1 MHRASNPLR
10 GTCRLCDRL
19 RSPSSVKYLPPRSAQ
34 VRVRQSSAG
43 RVAATPLPV
52 LDFLHP
58 PVIRDA
64 VRRTKRVDRLVRQYH
79 HDEGNNDDDEVL
91 PPKDGEWPSSG
102 GWSAEELERQ
112 EQLFQAQESQ
122 YAQEVEREPARRSTS
137 DPTNMLFEELD
148 SMPTPPLVVRD
159 SRNKLPEFASD
170 PESDH
175 VPLIG
180 GSLET
185 HLLSMWW
192 LSRPVSDTYHP
203 EIPMERHAAL
213 DAFRVIVRGNL
224 DNKRQQALDIFKNN
238 NLSELLD
245 PTELTRYLYRST
257 QRTYLEEILAIDP
270 RGPLAVATL
279 CRLGRLDEASEL
291 AIRRLDKSDS
301 PSLCIEVLLV
311 MEAYAYC
318 KDWQNLIKVWE
329 DGALSP
335 SIRFPNQ
342 LLSEQTRNVTIE
354 NCLFTIPNIKEWYF
368 AKYKEIYTSRDGP
381 RRRRQWIKSVLGILV
396 KSFANN
402 NDWVTAKDLIQ
413 FQIRVFHWVNQN
425 TLFDY
430 MVGLRVNGRPKEAVE
445 MYLQYRNNEFSPVIH
460 PTERDEQVD
469 RSLALRIQNEA
480 MASASLLNNFPVL
493 QQIFEDIY
501 TLGLEPDHYSYA
513 IVMHAFARHGQK
525 REVETLYDTFVQ
537 SGREPNIFMY
547 AELLYVN
554 VTLLDIPGVERV
566 FEMIKKSKVDP
577 NLVIYDMSTMAYTRT
592 LDVENSMRMFQEFIR
607 AGNKP
612 NTQIIGH
619 LISMFAYRHDTEGAV
634 EMFNL
639 VGEFGL
645 NPTTG
650 LFNQL
655 LNAYAVAGDSVN
667 AEAVIV
673 KMREVNVQP
682 DVITWTTLMK
692 LYVEKHDTY
701 LVVDT
706 LARMRRSGCE
716 PDEHTWA
723 QLMQSFARDGGKNSL
738 DNCRRIMRR
747 MEAVGQ
753 KATVHHW
760 NNLLEATAVNTGDM
774 ELMQRVYDEMLD
786 KGIRPNS
793 ATQAILVGA
802 YCKYGGRAGL
812 EVSEGIIER
821 LKSISQ
827 HLDLTAR
834 RAPRTT
840 LSPALFAPIFKSQ
853 GPNLPLE
860 QVQEVFDGYI
870 NSTASV
876 GGSPAEPDLVMLTA
890 LLEVYRYHNDIHA
903 VHRVWKAIKT
913 HADNASRSFR
923 AASEGAAV
931 EFVAPGNRYILC
943 RPFSEY
949 MIALATADQLDEL
962 DRVWDQLSQEGYDF
976 DCENWNTR
984 IRVCLRRKKHIVW
997 AFRACEE
1004 VLMDG
1009 WEAKLRFK
1017 RKRIKNPP
1025 KVVRERGIN
1034 RKLVDRIFW
1043 PIESDLLDI
1052 EPPPMAERE
1061 RGSENPEFYPFQLT
1075 LLAFIKLRR
1084 ELLLG
1089 ASIVDSSG
1097 RRRPGPEVWERLKQ
1111 AFPRIVRAMYL
1122 HLKTLNKRQQRS
1134 QGVFVQE
1141 FEDSTERNRASA
1153 ARIEQ
1158 RLGGNV

>member
-1 MHRASNPLR
+1 
-10 GTCRLCDRL
+10 
-19 RSPSSVKYLPPRSAQ
+19 
-34 VRVRQSSAG
+34 
-43 RVAATPLPV
+43 
-52 LDFLHP
+52 
-58 PVIRDA
+58 VI
-64 VRRTKRVDRLVRQYH
+64 RQYH
-79 HDEGNNDDDEVL
+79 DDEGNNDDEETL
-91 PPKDGEWPSSG
+91 TPKDDEWPSSE

-112 EQLFQAQESQ
+112 DQLFKAEESQ
-122 YAQEVEREPARRSTS
+122 SRREFEEQDVHESASDPADMLFDELESISPPTDTLSNAKDKAPEFTVDSTS
-137 DPTNMLFEELD
+137 D
-148 SMPTPPLVVRD
+148 
-159 SRNKLPEFASD
+159 
-170 PESDH
+170 H
-175 VPLIG
+175 IPLIG
-180 GSLET
+180 GGLEQ
-185 HLLSMWW
+185 HLFSMWW
-192 LSRPVSDTYHP
+192 LTRPVADTYFP
-203 EIPMERHAAL
+203 EITMERHAAL
-213 DAFRVIVRGNL
+213 DAFRVIVRENL
-224 DNKRQQALDIFKNN
+224 DEKRQQALDIYKSN
-238 NLSELLD
+238 NLSEIVD
-245 PTELTRYLYRST
+245 PTELARFLYRST
-257 QRTYLEEILAIDP
+257 ERTDLDEILVIDP
-270 RGPLAVATL
+270 TGPLAVPTL
-279 CRLGRLDEASEL
+279 CRLGRLEEAGTL
-291 AIRRLDKSDS
+291 AIKRLDQSGS

-311 MEAYAYC
+311 MEAYGYR
-318 KDWQNLIKVWE
+318 KDWQNLVRVWE
-329 DGALSP
+329 KGALSP
-335 SIRFPNQ
+335 SITYPNQ

-354 NCLFTIPNIKEWYF
+354 NCLFTIPDVKQWYF
-368 AKYKEIYTSRDGP
+368 AKYKEVFTTRGP
-381 RRRRQWIKSVLGILV
+381 RRRRQWVKSMLGILV

-402 NDWVTAKDLIQ
+402 NDWGTAKDLIQ

-430 MVGLRVNGRPKEAVE
+430 LVGLRVNGRPKEAVE

-460 PTERDEQVD
+460 PSERDEEDD
-469 RSLALRIQNEA
+469 RILALRIQNEA
-480 MASASLLNNFPVL
+480 LASASLLNNFPVL

-525 REVETLYDTFVQ
+525 KEVETLFDTFVQ
-537 SGREPNIFMY
+537 SSREPNIFMY
-547 AELLYVN
+547 AEMLYVN

-566 FEMIKKSKVDP
+566 FEMIKKSRVDP
-577 NLVIYDMSTMAYTRT
+577 NAVIYDMSTMAYTRT
-592 LDVENSMRMFQEFIR
+592 LDVENSMRMFHEFVR

-612 NTQIIGH
+612 NTNIIGH

-645 NPTTG
+645 SPTVG

-673 KMREVNVQP
+673 KMREVGVQP
-682 DVITWTTLMK
+682 NVITWTTLMK

-701 LVVDT
+701 SVVDT
-706 LARMRRSGCE
+706 LARMRRSGCD

-723 QLMQSFARDGGKNSL
+723 QLMLSFARDGGKNSL
-738 DNCRRIMRR
+738 ANCRRIMRR

-760 NNLLEATAVNTGDM
+760 NNLLEATATNTGDM
-774 ELMQRVYDEMLD
+774 ELMQQVYDEMLD
-786 KGIRPNS
+786 KRIRPNS

-802 YCKYGGRAGL
+802 YCKFGGRAGL

-853 GPNLPLE
+853 GPNLPLD

-903 VHRVWKAIKT
+903 VHRVWTAIKT

-923 AASEGAAV
+923 AVSEGNP
-931 EFVAPGNRYILC
+931 EFVVPGNRYLLC
-943 RPFSEY
+943 RPFSQY
-949 MIALATADQLDEL
+949 MVALATADQLDEL
-962 DRVWDQLSQEGYDF
+962 DRVWDQLSEEGYDF

-984 IRVCLRRKKHIVW
+984 IRICLRRKKHIVW

-1009 WEAKLRFK
+1009 WETKLRWK
-1017 RKRIKNPP
+1017 RKRVKNPP
-1025 KVVRERGIN
+1025 KAMRERGIN

-1043 PIESDLLDI
+1043 PIEADLLDI
-1052 EPPPMAERE
+1052 EPPVRTERE
-1061 RGSENPEFYPFQLT
+1061 LAGNNPEFYPFQLT

-1089 ASIVDSSG
+1089 QSILDSSG

-1134 QGVFVQE
+1134 HGVFVEE
-1141 FEDSTERNRASA
+1141 FEDSALRNRASA
-1153 ARIEQ
+1153 ARIEE
-1158 RLGGNV
+1158 RLGGIV